1 MSEALPPT
9 ILACVTQLA
18 QECMAWIHA
27 HRDAPLAEQEA
38 AVLAAVRRAQSRLLA
53 AVLPLCTRA
62 LTFPEA
68 GRRQPCPDCGVRLGS
83 HQWRT
88 RRVRTVCGPVAFER
102 PYYYC
107 RPCRRGWAPA
117 DASLG
122 LVPFQRI
129 SPGLQAWLVAE
140 GVSHDFREAAE
151 RLEDRTGLA
160 VAPET
165 IRQHS
170 IRVGAAWEAAQQD
183 AIAEVAA
190 TQEAAEPVEAAP
202 GHLVVEADGLMLR
215 YRDGWHE
222 VKLGAVGGH
231 VDDQTGALS
240 YVAARESAE
249 QFGPRLLTE
258 AARRGALDII
268 GWSGPVTG
276 KGLAQLRPVVVLG
289 DGAPWIW
296 NLAAEHFG
304 ERTEI
309 VDFYHASEHL
319 WAVANGVYGQGSA
332 EAKVWAEARLDELGE
347 DGAAPVL
354 AALQQLRPT
363 TAEASE
369 LVRRERGY
377 FRTNQARMAYP
388 TFRAQGFPIGSGAVE
403 SATKHVV
410 QLRMKRPGMRWSPHG
425 AQALL
430 AVCARRS
437 SGRSLLPHTKAA

>member
-1 MSEALPPT
+1 MSEALPPA

-18 QECMAWIHA
+18 QACLAWSQA
-27 HRDAPLAEQEA
+27 HRDASLADQEA
-38 AVLAAVRRAQSRLLA
+38 AVLAAVRQAQSQLLA
-53 AVLPLCTRA
+53 AVLQLCTSS
-62 LTFPEA
+62 LSGPEA
-68 GRRQPCPDCGVRLGS
+68 GRRQPCPGCGTRQRP
-83 HQWRT
+83 HQWR
-88 RRVRTVCGPVAFER
+88 RRQVLTVCGPVAFTR

-107 RPCRRGWAPA
+107 RPCRQGWAPA

-122 LVPFQRI
+122 LAPYQQL
-129 SPGLQAWLVAE
+129 SPGVQRWLVDEAA
-140 GVSHDFREAAE
+140 SHDFREAAE
-151 RLEDRTGLA
+151 RLADRTGVA

-165 IRQHS
+165 VRQQVQ
-170 IRVGAAWEAAQQD
+170 RVGAAWEAAQQD
-183 AIAEVAA
+183 AITQVLA
-190 TQEAAEPVEAAP
+190 TQEAAEPVAPAP
-202 GHLVVEADGLMLR
+202 GQLVVEADGLMLR

-249 QFGPRLLTE
+249 QFGPRLLCE
-258 AARRGALDII
+258 AARRGALAIV
-268 GWSGPVTG
+268 GWTGPLAG
-276 KGLAQLRPVVVLG
+276 KGLAHLRPVVVLG
-289 DGAPWIW
+289 DGAAWIW
-296 NLAAEHFG
+296 NLAVEHFG

-332 EAKVWAEARLDELGE
+332 EATAWAEARLSELTE
-347 DGAAPVL
+347 QGAVPVL
-354 AALQQLRPT
+354 AALGQLRPT

-377 FRTNQARMAYP
+377 FRSNQARMAYP

-410 QLRMKRPGMRWSPHG
+410 QLRMKRPGMRWSHQG

-437 SGRSLLPHTKAA
+437 SGRPLLPHTKAA